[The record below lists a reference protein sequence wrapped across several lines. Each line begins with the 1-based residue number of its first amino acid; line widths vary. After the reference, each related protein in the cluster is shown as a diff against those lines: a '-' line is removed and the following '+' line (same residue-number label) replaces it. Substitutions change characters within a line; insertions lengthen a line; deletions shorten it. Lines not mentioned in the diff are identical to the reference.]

1 MLQHVSVMSK
11 KLSMVKCKL
20 KKTLY
25 NFKEKKQLEET
36 KLRCVYKLDR
46 WHIILL
52 YSSY

>member
-1 MLQHVSVMSK
+1 MSE

-36 KLRCVYKLDR
+36 NWIVG
-46 WHIILL
+46 IL
-52 YSSY
+52 